1 MVRPDAD
8 CKPRR
13 LEKIQAPTPETFPFR
28 RCSHFDNETANVGT
42 ARQGMKSA
50 LPPSKS
56 RRVLLV
62 ALPLIV
68 VAAMLFLLVRQAPS
82 EPAPPPVLVLDSA
95 YKIPPQKGSLF
106 ERMVPMRPG
115 WGWLW
120 RMRDRIAGPRKA
132 VNLEGGLWD
141 LSGASETALS
151 GLCPGKPDAAETNGL
166 KIWLLGNE
174 ELKGL
179 RQQLK
184 QTPGSDLLYL
194 PRIMTSDG
202 RQSRM
207 MSGSSTVIGGLT
219 GNVGLAIDLLPRT
232 HESYIDLTAI
242 VTLTGL
248 VTNMSAAT
256 PDSPGKDMISVQT
269 NFAAAARMQVTNGGG
284 VFLLDTAP
292 VRPHQKRIGVII
304 SAGVPPKK

>member
-1 MVRPDAD
+1 
-8 CKPRR
+8 
-13 LEKIQAPTPETFPFR
+13 
-28 RCSHFDNETANVGT
+28 
-42 ARQGMKSA
+42 MKSA

-62 ALPLIV
+62 ALPLIL

-82 EPAPPPVLVLDSA
+82 EPVPPPVLVLDPA
-95 YKIPPQKGSLF
+95 YRIPPQKGSLF
-106 ERMVPMRPG
+106 ERLVPMRPG
-115 WGWLW
+115 WAWLW
-120 RMRDRIAGPRKA
+120 RLRDRIAGPRKA
-132 VNLEGGLWD
+132 VNLEGSLWD
-141 LSGASETALS
+141 LSGVSETALS
-151 GLCPGKPDAAETNGL
+151 GFCPGKPDAAETNGL

-184 QTPGSDLLYL
+184 QSPGSDLLYL

-207 MSGSSTVIGGLT
+207 MSSAPTMIGGLT
-219 GNVGLAIDLLPRT
+219 GNDGFAMDLLPR
-232 HESYIDLTAI
+232 SRGDYIDLTAI

-248 VTNMSAAT
+248 VTNMIAGAD
-256 PDSPGKDMISVQT
+256 DSSTKDMISVQT
-269 NFAAAARMQVTNGGG
+269 NFAAAARIQVTNGGG
-284 VFLLDTAP
+284 AFLLDAGP

-304 SAGVPPKK
+304 SAGAPPKK